1 VVGIRPVP
9 DRIDLVVRDA
19 ASSPIVSGSLAG
31 MGTKAHG
38 RILFWEGASLW
49 ILSAPAGQKYPK
61 TDPHSHH
68 VVQVTLALTGR
79 IDFDGEAERAFGAAI
94 AIAPDSLHAFEGTG
108 LIAHLFVASD
118 GKPGREIVRRLFA
131 DGPIASISARQLGDL
146 PARLKATFENPHH
159 TDDDLR
165 ALGRSLV
172 ARLAGEGVHA
182 DALDPRIAKLIAWVA
197 RRLDQTVSLSDAAT
211 FIGLSPGRARHLF
224 VQQTGLP
231 FRTYLLWLR
240 LLCALEIYAGNASLT
255 EAAHAAGF
263 ADSAHLSRTFR
274 RMFGIAAD
282 SLRMLQDNTAVTG
295 IRGDRPPISAGRVPS
310 IRSRL
315 RRPSSI

>member
-1 VVGIRPVP
+1 
-9 DRIDLVVRDA
+9 
-19 ASSPIVSGSLAG
+19 

-49 ILSAPAGQKYPK
+49 ILGAPPGQKYPK
-61 TDPHSHH
+61 TAPHCHH
-68 VVQVTLALTGR
+68 VVQVALALTGR
-79 IDFDGEAERAFGAAI
+79 IDFDGAAERVSGKAI
-94 AIAPDSLHAFEGTG
+94 AIAPNALHAFEGTG
-108 LIAHLFVASD
+108 LVAHLFVASD
-118 GKPGREIVRRLFA
+118 GKVGRQIARALFSN
-131 DGPIASISARQLGDL
+131 GPIASIPARLLGDL
-146 PARLKATFENPHH
+146 PARLKAVFEDPCH

-165 ALGRSLV
+165 VLGRSLM

-182 DALDPRIAKLIAWVA
+182 AVPDPRIMKLIAWVA
-197 RRLDQTVSLSDAAT
+197 PRLDEAVSLSDAAT

-240 LLCALEIYAGNASLT
+240 LMRAVELYVGRASLT
-255 EAAHAAGF
+255 QAAHGAGF

-282 SLRMLQDNTAVTG
+282 SLRV
-295 IRGDRPPISAGRVPS
+295 S
-310 IRSRL
+310 
-315 RRPSSI
+315 